1 MTDRLTQLQRC
12 LDQVMEQFCATLNF
26 IDKRHDFEPFNDKEP
41 KMTDKH
47 ASVATPEEFSNGID
61 ELSTDIIVKIR
72 QITTLIDSLPGVGV
86 SAEEQLHKI
95 DSLQKKLVDIE
106 DEKIQAIKK
115 KDDLLKQVDD
125 LITVFVGGI
134 ADSRRGT
141 SLAPENVQED
151 NDIKQEA
158 EVPTS
163 SEAIEQKIA
172 NEKIESKIEGEYNDN
187 IIEDSDSKS
196 ADSELFM
203 DKDDADNISESISPG
218 KI

>member
-95 DSLQKKLVDIE
+95 DSLQKNWWI
-106 DEKIQAIKK
+106 
-115 KDDLLKQVDD
+115 
-125 LITVFVGGI
+125 
-134 ADSRRGT
+134 
-141 SLAPENVQED
+141 
-151 NDIKQEA
+151 
-158 EVPTS
+158 
-163 SEAIEQKIA
+163 
-172 NEKIESKIEGEYNDN
+172 
-187 IIEDSDSKS
+187 
-196 ADSELFM
+196 
-203 DKDDADNISESISPG
+203 
-218 KI
+218 

>member
-1 MTDRLTQLQRC
+1 
-12 LDQVMEQFCATLNF
+12 MEQFCATLNF

-106 DEKIQAIKK
+106 DEKIHAIKK

-187 IIEDSDSKS
+187 INEDSDSKS